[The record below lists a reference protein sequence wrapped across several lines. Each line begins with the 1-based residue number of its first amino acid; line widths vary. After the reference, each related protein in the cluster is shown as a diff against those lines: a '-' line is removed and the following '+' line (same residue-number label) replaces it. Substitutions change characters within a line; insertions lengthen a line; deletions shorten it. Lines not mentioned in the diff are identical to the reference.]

1 MSRLSRERLLIAL
14 APRSL
19 ALLRIA
25 RAPRA
30 RVVATLASE
39 CEPRAGAAPWEPV
52 VAALAR
58 LIAEQK
64 DADATV
70 VLSNHFVRYTLVPR
84 NAALG
89 GAEEQLA
96 YARYCFAKVH
106 GERSKAWEVRLGRDR
121 GEPLRV
127 ASAVDAALLEAV
139 RAGFPAQGG
148 PRLVSVQ
155 PYLMAAFNRWRR
167 LAGGRSVWLLL
178 LEPGRA
184 CLAGLESSRWIALR
198 NVIGDYASPARWHVL
213 LDRERWLLAAPAA
226 HSDVLV
232 HAPAVRFEAVEREGW
247 RFRPLGDPLAVDAAP
262 RAQPLFAM
270 ALCAA

>member
-1 MSRLSRERLLIAL
+1 MSRLSREKLLIAL
-14 APRSL
+14 APKSL
-19 ALLRIA
+19 ALLRMA

-39 CEPRAGAAPWEPV
+39 CDAGAGAAPWEPV
-52 VAALAR
+52 VASLAK
-58 LIAEQK
+58 LIADEK

-84 NAALG
+84 DAALK
-89 GAEEQLA
+89 GAEEELA
-96 YARYCFAKVH
+96 YARYCFARIH
-106 GERSKAWEVRLGRDR
+106 GERSKAWEVRLARDR
-121 GEPLRV
+121 GEPMRV

-139 RAGFPAQGG
+139 RSGFPAHGG

-167 LAGGRSVWLLL
+167 LTGGRSVWLLL
-178 LEPGRA
+178 LEPERA
-184 CLAGLESSRWIALR
+184 CLAGLENSRWIALR
-198 NVIGDYASPARWHVL
+198 NVMGDYASPERWHVL

-226 HSDVLV
+226 RSDVLV
-232 HAPAVRFEAVEREGW
+232 HAPNVRFEAIEREGW
-247 RFRPLGDPLAVDAAP
+247 RFRPLGEPPEVNAAP
-262 RAQPLFAM
+262 RDQPLFAM